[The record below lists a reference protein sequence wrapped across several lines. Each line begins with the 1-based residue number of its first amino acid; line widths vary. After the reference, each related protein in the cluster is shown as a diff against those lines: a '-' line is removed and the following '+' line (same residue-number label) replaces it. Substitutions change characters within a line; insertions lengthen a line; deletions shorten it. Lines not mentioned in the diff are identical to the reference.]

1 MIRRRSDGR
10 EFYVL
15 SCHAHA
21 GESSMLE
28 RFFLYAKRGHR
39 FLVEETVSH
48 IEHFGLDATVLF
60 PMTDPISNYAETNV
74 KIIDGS
80 RRFADRIIPFA
91 RINPN
96 YDGAAESVSRYVAQG
111 VRGLKLHPFWDG
123 FAANDPILVRPIM
136 EEADRF
142 GLVCLFHS
150 GDAWTALPGLIWDLA
165 MDFKNVKFIIGHS
178 GFYGFDTEARAIARR
193 MDNVWCDTTMLGPP
207 TRIKTMVHLVGKDK
221 VLFGTDSPYLN
232 PGAELESV
240 LRFSELTDDELEAV
254 LATNL
259 AEMLD
264 LKLTREVYRDNI
276 VEYPLEEPIFWYDE
290 AWVREARATDSEAG
304 TEAP

>member
-1 MIRRRSDGR
+1 MIRRQKDGR
-10 EFYVL
+10 EFYAL

-28 RFFLYAKRGHR
+28 RFFLYAERGRR

-48 IEHFGLDATVLF
+48 IDHFGLDATVLF
-60 PMTDPISNYAETNV
+60 PMTDPISDYSVTNN
-74 KIIDGS
+74 KILEGS
-80 RRFADRIIPFA
+80 RRFPHRIIPFA

-96 YDGAAESVSRYVAQG
+96 YDGAADSISEYVARG

-123 FAANDPILVRPIM
+123 FAAIDPVLVRPIM
-136 EEADRF
+136 EEANRF
-142 GLVCLFHS
+142 GLACLFHS

-165 MDFKNVKFIIGHS
+165 MDYKDVKFIVGHS

-207 TRIKTMVHLVGKDK
+207 TRIKTMVHLVGKER

-232 PGAELESV
+232 PGAELENLV
-240 LRFSELTDDELEAV
+240 RFSELSDDELDAV
-254 LATNL
+254 LGGNL
-259 AEMLD
+259 AKMLG
-264 LKLTREVYRDNI
+264 LALTRDVYGDNI
-276 VEYPLEEPIFWYDE
+276 VDYPIEEPIFWYDE
-290 AWVREARATDSEAG
+290 AWVQEARRSEVAVDTG
-304 TEAP
+304 AE